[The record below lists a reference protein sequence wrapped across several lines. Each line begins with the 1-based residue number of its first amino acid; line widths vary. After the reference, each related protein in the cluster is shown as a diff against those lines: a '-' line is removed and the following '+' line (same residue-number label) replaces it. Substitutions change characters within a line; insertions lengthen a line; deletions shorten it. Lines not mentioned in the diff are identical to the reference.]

1 MDSSTKDCDTEVNVF
16 RVLANSSKINSEPRP
31 PTSSAQPVSV
41 PAPIAQP
48 LSAQPTVAPPGNPT
62 TAPAAALPPGKPV
75 QAQLPHASL
84 QSLNQRESLF
94 KAAVKEHTQSNAPKQ
109 QPAPTPARPV
119 EPAPVRP
126 PAKPAEEP
134 DVLLEK
140 QATLMEIEQLK
151 TQGAT
156 ISRNFSMS
164 DSLQSMQ
171 FEVRKH
177 LQTNNE
183 TRTMHMMSDGMRL
196 MFTGLEMANSKLGPV
211 MDLDGWAA
219 EITTDMSRFDPAL
232 RRLYRKYYRRSQLSA
247 EYELM
252 FAILSSMVMFHFSKK
267 IYGGATQQPS
277 GPTMPDP
284 SMFAN
289 MFGGDK
295 SSSKPSQAPPPRN
308 SQTFSGAEAPPPS
321 FD

>member
-1 MDSSTKDCDTEVNVF
+1 METASKDCDTEVNVF
-16 RVLANSSKINSEPRP
+16 RVLANSSKINAEPRQP
-31 PTSSAQPVSV
+31 PTSSTQPVTVS
-41 PAPIAQP
+41 APSAQP
-48 LSAQPTVAPPGNPT
+48 LAAQPAPKASVAK
-62 TAPAAALPPGKPV
+62 PAVPV
-75 QAQLPHASL
+75 SISPAKQEPRSQP
-84 QSLNQRESLF
+84 RESLF
-94 KAAVKEHTQSNAPKQ
+94 RAAVKEHAHSNEPK
-109 QPAPTPARPV
+109 PTPIA
-119 EPAPVRP
+119 AVRP
-126 PAKPAEEP
+126 PSPQPTQASKPTVKPTEEP

-151 TQGAT
+151 AQGAT
-156 ISRNFSMS
+156 ISRSFSMS

-183 TRTMHMMSDGMRL
+183 TRTLHMMSDGMRL

-211 MDLDGWAA
+211 LDLDGWAA

-247 EYELM
+247 EYELL

-267 IYGGATQQPS
+267 IYGGAARQPS

-295 SSSKPSQAPPPRN
+295 SSAKPSQQTPPRN
-308 SQTFSGAEAPPPS
+308 SETFAGAEAPPPA
-321 FD
+321 FG